1 MNMKPKKPFPKPKQQ
16 QVQLDLKNAE
26 TMKCAKCGNSIFIQG
41 YVIKKISAIVSPT
54 GEEVI
59 APVQVFN
66 CGNCGTMLPLSKD
79 CLLYTSPSP
88 RD

>member
-41 YVIKKISAIVSPT
+41 YVIKKISAIMSPT

-66 CGNCGTMLPLSKD
+66 CGNCGH
-79 CLLYTSPSP
+79 LLNLAGINELI
-88 RD
+88 